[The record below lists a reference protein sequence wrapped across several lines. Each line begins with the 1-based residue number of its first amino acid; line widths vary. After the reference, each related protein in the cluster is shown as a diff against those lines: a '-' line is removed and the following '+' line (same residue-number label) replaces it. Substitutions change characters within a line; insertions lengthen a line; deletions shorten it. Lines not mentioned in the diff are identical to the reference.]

1 MSDNAGVSNQPDQIA
16 TKLSIDPLVL
26 ESAKI
31 TLATTGIDLST
42 YIEASLRQ
50 LVQKNAVPFEIA
62 VDSITWANEESIRRS
77 VNYVTSGLYFE
88 AQEVLHEFT
97 LTLLQSE
104 LGLTLATGLSRLSK
118 RKQNEAA
125 SIYSALIDLD
135 NIMRAGTSESDNC
148 LDDTGLEKSA
158 HSIRRYS
165 EIIEQRV
172 ILFLSNHSMGV
183 ESTIHNACSPESITT
198 TLHKLTLFDSLYSGV
213 LECFERHPE
222 RFAAYL
228 SYYDQ
233 KSLLEIIREDLASMT
248 GSQQEQQ

>member
-16 TKLSIDPLVL
+16 TKLSIAPLVL

-62 VDSITWANEESIRRS
+62 VDSTTWANEEYIRKS
-77 VNYVTSGLYFE
+77 VSYVTSGLYFE
-88 AQEVLHEFT
+88 AQKAFN
-97 LTLLQSE
+97 E
-104 LGLTLATGLSRLSK
+104 LDELALMQGKYSLVITEKLSK
-118 RKQNEAA
+118 LPSRERIKTS
-125 SIYSALIDLD
+125 SIYSKLIHSDLALKTI
-135 NIMRAGTSESDNC
+135 TSEYDVFR
-148 LDDTGLEKSA
+148 
-158 HSIRRYS
+158 HYS
-165 EIIEQRV
+165 EIVEQRV
-172 ILFLSNHSMGV
+172 TLFLSNHSMEI

-198 TLHKLTLFDSLYSGV
+198 TLHKFDLFDSLYSGV

-222 RFAAYL
+222 RFTAYL

-233 KSLLEIIREDLASMT
+233 ISLLEIIRKDLASIT
-248 GSQQEQQ
+248 